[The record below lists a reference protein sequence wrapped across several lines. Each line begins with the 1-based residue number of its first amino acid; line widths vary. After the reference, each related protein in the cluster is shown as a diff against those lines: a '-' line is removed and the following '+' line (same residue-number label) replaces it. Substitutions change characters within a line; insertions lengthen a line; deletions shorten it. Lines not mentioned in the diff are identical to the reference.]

1 MGRFGVDHR
10 AGEGS
15 VGLSDEA
22 SLEDLT
28 NDSISDEKDE
38 EHDDEW
44 NFMFSVLP
52 TTIWCSLLRA
62 KAIQELIF
70 TLECHAS
77 IKPLFDELCLALF
90 CHVIAVVCQSCNPFF
105 VKNR

>member
-22 SLEDLT
+22 SREDLA

-38 EHDDEW
+38 ERDDEW
-44 NFMFSVLP
+44 NFMF
-52 TTIWCSLLRA
+52 
-62 KAIQELIF
+62 
-70 TLECHAS
+70 
-77 IKPLFDELCLALF
+77 
-90 CHVIAVVCQSCNPFF
+90 
-105 VKNR
+105 